1 MAEFGISAVALP
13 IVDAPNHPPIDNR
26 RRTIMFNTHTDFA
39 LNKFDKTAIVCQC
52 VSGPNIRLTR
62 EDFASEEEF
71 IYWKNWSDS
80 DYKEIDCTGREDDAC
95 LSLENQRGIQV
106 PSAEDVVLA
115 PYIEAEHRERRR
127 RMLEQ
132 VRCSLTS
139 KQYHRLWMYHV
150 DHLSIPEIA
159 AVEKVS
165 PRAIYACFEIIER
178 IVNKL

>member
-26 RRTIMFNTHTDFA
+26 RRTIMFNTRTDFS
-39 LNKFDKTAIVCQC
+39 LNKFDKTAIVCQS

-71 IYWKNWSDS
+71 IYWKSWSDS

-95 LSLENQRGIQV
+95 LSLEDQYGIQV

-115 PYIEAEHRERRR
+115 PYIEAEQRERRR

-132 VRCSLTS
+132 VRSSLTS

-165 PRAIYACFEIIER
+165 PRAIYACFEIIEK

>member
-1 MAEFGISAVALP
+1 
-13 IVDAPNHPPIDNR
+13 
-26 RRTIMFNTHTDFA
+26 MFNTRTDFS
-39 LNKFDKTAIVCQC
+39 LNKFDKTAIVCQS

-71 IYWKNWSDS
+71 IYWKSWSDS
-80 DYKEIDCTGREDDAC
+80 DYKDAC
-95 LSLENQRGIQV
+95 LSLEDQYGIQV

-115 PYIEAEHRERRR
+115 PYIEAEQRERRR

-132 VRCSLTS
+132 VRSSLTS

-165 PRAIYACFEIIER
+165 PRAIYACFEIIEK